1 MKSSSKTPMKSS
13 SKTPMK
19 SSSKTPMKS
28 SSKTPMKSSSK
39 IVSKVTSNNTV
50 NRIYFYLKFEKVNN
64 VEICVHYF
72 SSNNKILFEN
82 AITTKEKIYKINNK
96 LFLHFTQFDD
106 VIPSNMTL
114 HKVIVKN
121 KDVLINALTHILT
134 NISISPLNVSPIK
147 SNKMITNFPHNIV
160 NKQLKNDIEEEL
172 SKLLGAIVI

>member
-1 MKSSSKTPMKSS
+1 MKSSNKTPMKSS
-13 SKTPMK
+13 N
-19 SSSKTPMKS
+19 
-28 SSKTPMKSSSK
+28 K
-39 IVSKVTSNNTV
+39 IVSKVTSNNII

-82 AITTKEKIYKINNK
+82 AITTKEKIYKINNN

-114 HKVIVKN
+114 YKVIVKN

-134 NISISPLNVSPIK
+134 NISISPIK
-147 SNKMITNFPHNIV
+147 SNKMITNFPHNKNII

-172 SKLLGAIVI
+172 SKLLGAIEIS

>member
-1 MKSSSKTPMKSS
+1 MKSSN
-13 SKTPMK
+13 
-19 SSSKTPMKS
+19 
-28 SSKTPMKSSSK
+28 K
-39 IVSKVTSNNTV
+39 IVSKVTKVTSNNTV
-50 NRIYFYLKFEKVNN
+50 NRIYFYLKFEKINN
-64 VEICVHYF
+64 LEICVHYF

-82 AITTKEKIYKINNK
+82 AITTKEKIYKINDK

-114 HKVIVKN
+114 YKVIVKD

-147 SNKMITNFPHNIV
+147 SNKMITNFPHNKNII

-172 SKLLGAIVI
+172 SKLLGAVII

>member
-1 MKSSSKTPMKSS
+1 MKSSNKIPIKSS
-13 SKTPMK
+13 N
-19 SSSKTPMKS
+19 
-28 SSKTPMKSSSK
+28 K

-50 NRIYFYLKFEKVNN
+50 NRIYFYLKFEKINN
-64 VEICVHYF
+64 LEICVHYF

-82 AITTKEKIYKINNK
+82 AITTKEKIYKINDK

-114 HKVIVKN
+114 YKVIVKD

-134 NISISPLNVSPIK
+134 NISISPLNVSHLNTIK
-147 SNKMITNFPHNIV
+147 SNKMITNFPHNKYII

>member
-1 MKSSSKTPMKSS
+1 MKSSNKTPMKSS
-13 SKTPMK
+13 N
-19 SSSKTPMKS
+19 
-28 SSKTPMKSSSK
+28 K
-39 IVSKVTSNNTV
+39 IVSKVTSNNII

-82 AITTKEKIYKINNK
+82 AIITKEKIYKINDK

-134 NISISPLNVSPIK
+134 NISISPLK
-147 SNKMITNFPHNIV
+147 SNKMITNFPHNKNII
-160 NKQLKNDIEEEL
+160 NKQLKNNIEEEL
-172 SKLLGAIVI
+172 SKLLGAIEIS

>member
-1 MKSSSKTPMKSS
+1 MKSSSKIPMKSS
-13 SKTPMK
+13 SKI
-19 SSSKTPMKS
+19 
-28 SSKTPMKSSSK
+28 PMKSSSK

-64 VEICVHYF
+64 IEICVHYF

-82 AITTKEKIYKINNK
+82 AITTKEKIYKINDK

-106 VIPSNMTL
+106 VVPSNMTL
-114 HKVIVKN
+114 YKVIVKN

-134 NISISPLNVSPIK
+134 NINISSLNTIK
-147 SNKMITNFPHNIV
+147 SNKMITNFPHNKDII

>member
-1 MKSSSKTPMKSS
+1 
-13 SKTPMK
+13 
-19 SSSKTPMKS
+19 
-28 SSKTPMKSSSK
+28 MKSSSK
-39 IVSKVTSNNTV
+39 IVTKVTNNNTV
-50 NRIYFYLKFEKVNN
+50 NHIYFYLKFEKVNN

-82 AITTKEKIYKINNK
+82 AITTKEKIYKINDK

-114 HKVIVKN
+114 YKVIVKD

-134 NISISPLNVSPIK
+134 NINVSSLNVSPIHTTK
-147 SNKMITNFPHNIV
+147 SNKMITNFPHNKNII

-172 SKLLGAIVI
+172 SKLLGAIII